1 MIDIFNIDGSV
12 LFSAPTTEEAVFHE
26 ELMVSDYVQ
35 LTWNSNE
42 GTVLPVGAYIDYDG
56 EQYRLLEPY
65 KPQQVN
71 EVGYKYT
78 PQFQSRIMSWDKQ
91 ITPVYTY
98 EEDGTTVKTREMD
111 WTFTGS
117 PVDAM
122 YIIKQAIK
130 NETGEVWNVQLASE
144 LPATIN
150 IQSKSSS
157 IFSVLN
163 TIANECDTEWWAD
176 KKTNMLYL
184 SKCVHGEPVTLEV
197 GENIQVPSVTNSGEG
212 YFTRFYAFGSTR
224 NIVQSST
231 EGNASV
237 NKRLTLDPAKYP
249 NGYKDIRQGLKQNEI
264 FVKVLYFDNI
274 YPSSKLTISDV
285 RARLR
290 YRLDNSGNKIKIGGT
305 DEEPI
310 YEQYAIW
317 YFQIAGFDFNPDTI
331 IEGLNLSASFESGQ
345 LAGRDFELTY
355 YKEGRKVSDNNDVTP
370 FEIKAGDYE
379 IIIDETSGQI
389 IPGVAYIIPQEG
401 DSVVLYNIE
410 MPAEYTSSAQAE
422 LEAELDKAMASYK
435 EDNNTYQMSSD
446 PTRFYSEET
455 DIKMG
460 QAITFINGLQ
470 TLSTRAMMVEKRL
483 DLPCYQ
489 TIKVGNK
496 IIKGKTQEL
505 KEEVA
510 NANQSI
516 DVINAFN
523 ELSKSLSQAYAN
535 AQREMIE
542 GFTRIGNMWKFDT
555 ENENTI
561 YTEFNAYSKG
571 ELAAGGFS
579 AGGGGGETGGGG
591 IDENKLWQ
599 ILAKEGTQQINKSH
613 ITTALTGYATEQ
625 WVLQKGYITSA
636 ALNGYATQEWVTN
649 NFVTAEKLTE
659 QLKKY
664 VTLEVFNPFK
674 ETVDAHISNNNI
686 HLTAEEKEKLS
697 WFAKDKA
704 GNIYVT
710 NGLNFY
716 TEGELSAG
724 GFSDEGGSGTGG
736 LFGIKV
742 NGQTY
747 TPENGYITIPDYPTS
762 LTWANITGKPSW
774 IGNTKPSYTFA
785 EITSKPTTLAGYG
798 IKDAY
803 IQNGTIVLG
812 SNNITPL
819 TSSNYSGTLDSR
831 YVKKSGDT
839 MTGALTV
846 PSLAVSGSTATVSG
860 NKVWHAGNDGSGS
873 GLDADTLDGTHKSG
887 LFTSL
892 TNSGNNISMTI
903 GGTTK
908 TLTPAYAS
916 KTGALNN
923 YGRTSNLDDIR
934 INGLVSWGSDATSK
948 PANNGTVFQF
958 SNVSSPVPGTNQHCV
973 NQIAYSTSINRIYT
987 RQRINTGSW
996 TAWETIAY
1004 TNDNVASATK
1014 LQTARTIWGQ
1024 SFDGTG
1030 NVSGNLITVG
1040 QILFSEDGKIQCSS
1054 DGYIGFAN
1062 RAGSISLPIK
1072 AHSLILAD
1080 YLNTTSSYRLH
1091 VAGTFYAS
1099 GAATLG
1105 STLNVSGLV
1114 TATAGLTTPQYIQI
1128 GKGRIYWD
1136 EANNALYVKSS
1147 DGSSAIN
1154 FYSLGELSA
1163 GGYEEGSGEDVGNIF
1178 GIKVNGQT
1186 YTPENGYITIPDYPT
1201 SLTWA
1206 NITGKPSWI
1215 GNTKPS
1221 YTFAEITSKPT
1232 TLAGYGIKDAYIQN
1246 GTIVLGS
1253 NNITP
1258 LTSSNYSGTLD
1269 SRYVKKSGDTM
1280 TGALTV
1286 PSLAVS
1292 GSTATVSGN
1301 KVWHAGND
1309 GSGSG
1314 LDADTLDGTH
1324 KSGLFTS
1331 LTNSG
1336 NNISMTIGGTTKTLT
1351 PAYASKTGAL
1361 NNYGRTS
1368 NLDDIRING
1377 LVSWGSDATSKPA
1390 NNGTV
1395 FQFSNVSSPVP
1406 GTNQH
1411 CVNQIAYSTSINR
1424 IYTRQ
1429 RINTGSW
1436 TAWETIAYTNDNV
1449 ASATKL
1455 QTARTIWGQSFD
1467 GTGNVRG
1474 RFELTGTYQGALSIY
1489 GEDLSYR
1496 AIQTWGGAPLCLNP
1510 VGNNVAIGAT
1520 FSDYELYVNG
1530 TVGVGSS
1537 ITVFDVLTA
1546 HGGIITNYCYTKWI
1560 GMATR
1565 SNIIQGDQNQK
1576 SDSAHALYR
1585 VKNSNGDAIVFGGLG
1600 VNTGFYGFTASR
1612 ISSEENG
1619 YDWATTWNVGTGDIT
1634 HNKAMTIGGR
1644 LSANGGIY
1652 TTDISGN
1659 GSALYLGNSNNR
1671 SYVYLREDMKAN
1683 SGSWSIATSGAAAFS
1698 SLTINGAAS
1707 FSSLSVSGAS
1717 TFTGKT
1723 THNGGIASTYATLSS
1738 YLKVNGQSTFNASV
1752 GIKTSP
1758 ISSYS
1763 LAVSGNTYQQ
1773 GDSYLVGSKYINGIR
1788 VYKDS
1793 DGYLCIQGNL
1803 KITGNVAAAGEV
1815 AAGQTLTGLTD
1826 FLYDVT
1832 SFDSYSSTATNR
1844 APTARAVKLIKDKVS
1859 SVSSTASSV
1868 NKKMNSINTYLS
1880 QITSSTTLDQLKTI
1894 LMNLAN
1900 AI

>member
-1 MIDIFNIDGSV
+1 MIDIKDISGQVRFSV
-12 LFSAPTTEEAVFHE
+12 PITENSIFVE
-26 ELMVSDYVQ
+26 ELMKSDYIQ
-35 LTWNSNE
+35 LSWNSDTGE
-42 GTVLPVGAYIDYDG
+42 TMPAGSYIEYNG
-56 EQYRLLEPY
+56 EIYRLLEPY
-65 KPQQVN
+65 FPSMEN
-71 EVGYKYT
+71 EAKYIYS
-78 PQFQSRIMSWDKQ
+78 PKFQSRIMSWDKQ

-130 NETGEVWNVQLASE
+130 NETGELWNVELASE
-144 LPATIN
+144 LPATIS
-150 IQSKSSS
+150 IQSQSSS

-176 KKTNMLYL
+176 KKTNILYL

-249 NGYKDIRQGLKQNEI
+249 NGYKDIRQGLKQSEI
-264 FVKVLYFDNI
+264 FVKVLYFDHI

-317 YFQIAGFDFNPDTI
+317 YFQIAGFDFNPDTR

-496 IIKGKTQEL
+496 IIKGNTQEL

-542 GFTRIGNMWKFDT
+542 GFARIGNMWKFDT

-613 ITTALTGYATEQ
+613 ITTALGGYATEQ

-636 ALNGYATQEWVTN
+636 ALNGYATQGWVTN
-649 NFVTAEKLTE
+649 NFVTTGKLTE
-659 QLKKY
+659 QLSKYVTLTALSEQLSKY

-697 WFAKDKA
+697 WFAKDKD

-736 LFGIKV
+736 LFGIIV
-742 NGQTY
+742 NGETY
-747 TPENGYITIPDYPTS
+747 SPVDGYITIPNYPTS
-762 LTWANITGKPSW
+762 LKWGDITGKPST
-774 IGNTKPSYTFA
+774 I
-785 EITSKPTTLAGYG
+785 EGYG

-803 IQNGTIVLG
+803 TKTESDGRYVTIGTSQTIAGTKTFTASPWLTGGTAINIINKKESNATGLFWKNADDRTTMIGGIGMLSLDGVTPISFYMGWGTDPWATATNFEVSSGYIRYKGQNILHTG
-812 SNNITPL
+812 NY
-819 TSSNYSGTLDSR
+819 TSTLDTR

-839 MTGALTV
+839 MTGALTIAQSAPGIILNRDGNLNPYIRFTGGDLNYGEIGV
-846 PSLAVSGSTATVSG
+846 EPDGNLVFWPVTSSAAGAG
-860 NKVWHAGNDGSGS
+860 KWNKVWHAGNDGSGS
-873 GLDADTLDGTHKSG
+873 GLDADLLDGAQGTSYLADRG
-887 LFTSL
+887 LL
-892 TNSGNNISMTI
+892 
-903 GGTTK
+903 
-908 TLTPAYAS
+908 
-916 KTGALNN
+916 TGADWNN
-923 YGRTSNLDDIR
+923 YNYNGAWRTAPEE
-934 INGLVSWGSDATSK
+934 WGSANTPKNANSSVYTYGLLATLQ
-948 PANNGTVFQF
+948 G
-958 SNVSSPVPGTNQHCV
+958 G
-973 NQIAYSTSINRIYT
+973 STRVQMYFPHSDDGVYT
-987 RQRINTGSW
+987 RITWDGSVSQW
-996 TAWETIAY
+996 RAWKVLATTAS
-1004 TNDNVASATK
+1004 NVASATK
-1014 LQTARTIWGQ
+1014 LQTPRTIWGQ
-1024 SFDGTG
+1024 SFDGTA
-1030 NVSGNLITVG
+1030 NVSGSMTGVGDITSTGFYLRGYNSTNPLLKLSNTNV
-1040 QILFSEDGKIQCSS
+1040 SAAYIQ
-1054 DGYIGFAN
+1054 
-1062 RAGSISLPIK
+1062 L
-1072 AHSLILAD
+1072 
-1080 YLNTTSSYRLH
+1080 TTSGVLSMDFGSESRKNVSIVYSTGNVGVGTISPSYKLH
-1091 VAGTFYAS
+1091 VDGTFYAS

-1105 STLNVSGLV
+1105 STLS
-1114 TATAGLTTPQYIQI
+1114 
-1128 GKGRIYWD
+1128 
-1136 EANNALYVKSS
+1136 
-1147 DGSSAIN
+1147 
-1154 FYSLGELSA
+1154 
-1163 GGYEEGSGEDVGNIF
+1163 
-1178 GIKVNGQT
+1178 
-1186 YTPENGYITIPDYPT
+1186 
-1201 SLTWA
+1201 
-1206 NITGKPSWI
+1206 
-1215 GNTKPS
+1215 
-1221 YTFAEITSKPT
+1221 
-1232 TLAGYGIKDAYIQN
+1232 
-1246 GTIVLGS
+1246 
-1253 NNITP
+1253 
-1258 LTSSNYSGTLD
+1258 
-1269 SRYVKKSGDTM
+1269 
-1280 TGALTV
+1280 
-1286 PSLAVS
+1286 
-1292 GSTATVSGN
+1292 
-1301 KVWHAGND
+1301 
-1309 GSGSG
+1309 
-1314 LDADTLDGTH
+1314 
-1324 KSGLFTS
+1324 
-1331 LTNSG
+1331 
-1336 NNISMTIGGTTKTLT
+1336 
-1351 PAYASKTGAL
+1351 
-1361 NNYGRTS
+1361 
-1368 NLDDIRING
+1368 
-1377 LVSWGSDATSKPA
+1377 
-1390 NNGTV
+1390 
-1395 FQFSNVSSPVP
+1395 
-1406 GTNQH
+1406 
-1411 CVNQIAYSTSINR
+1411 
-1424 IYTRQ
+1424 
-1429 RINTGSW
+1429 
-1436 TAWETIAYTNDNV
+1436 V
-1449 ASATKL
+1449 A
-1455 QTARTIWGQSFD
+1455 
-1467 GTGNVRG
+1467 
-1474 RFELTGTYQGALSIY
+1474 
-1489 GEDLSYR
+1489 
-1496 AIQTWGGAPLCLNP
+1496 
-1510 VGNNVAIGAT
+1510 
-1520 FSDYELYVNG
+1520 
-1530 TVGVGSS
+1530 
-1537 ITVFDVLTA
+1537 
-1546 HGGIITNYCYTKWI
+1546 
-1560 GMATR
+1560 
-1565 SNIIQGDQNQK
+1565 
-1576 SDSAHALYR
+1576 
-1585 VKNSNGDAIVFGGLG
+1585 
-1600 VNTGFYGFTASR
+1600 
-1612 ISSEENG
+1612 
-1619 YDWATTWNVGTGDIT
+1619 
-1634 HNKAMTIGGR
+1634 GR
-1644 LSANGGIY
+1644 LSANGSIY

-1659 GSALYLGNSNNR
+1659 GSALYLGNSGNN
-1671 SYVYLREDMKAN
+1671 SYVYLREDMKAS
-1683 SGSWSIATSGAAAFS
+1683 SGNWSIATSGAAYFMG
-1698 SLTINGAAS
+1698 N
-1707 FSSLSVSGAS
+1707 
-1717 TFTGKT
+1717 
-1723 THNGGIASTYATLSS
+1723 
-1738 YLKVNGQSTFNASV
+1738 V
-1752 GIKTSP
+1752 GIKTSSP
-1758 ISSYS
+1758 AYALDVRGDISTNAS
-1763 LAVSGNTYQQ
+1763 Q
-1773 GDSYLVGSKYINGIR
+1773 YINGIR
-1788 VYKDS
+1788 VYKDT

-1815 AAGQTLTGLTD
+1815 AAGSPLASVSS

-1832 SFDSYSSTATNR
+1832 SFDSYSSTSTTQ

-1859 SVSSTASSV
+1859 EAATKASQAASGISLID
-1868 NKKMNSINTYLS
+1868 MYLT